1 MQPTVGLA
9 GHPLNN
15 RFRAP
20 LPPRLIKEFM
30 MKGTTPGHA
39 GHRHAV
45 AAIATSMLAASMFTS
60 TALASAATNN
70 ANIGDGVPKAGTI
83 TRASVGS
90 DGSQLPAGSFPP
102 VRGGL
107 SGDGNRVV
115 FTNGGE
121 GGGGGHLLPDTNGV
135 TDAFVHDLKTGKT
148 QTVSVNSH
156 GEQANGG
163 SSNPSLAYGGRHAVF
178 ESVATNLGGR
188 DSRDNVDVFVRNLVT
203 NKTMRVSVGRHG
215 GQTNGNNFFPV
226 VSGNGNIVAFQSDSS
241 NLVKGDTN
249 NHEDV
254 FVRNVRTSRTS
265 RVSLNVHN
273 HQFKGISLEPSISA
287 SGRSVLFAM
296 TRDGDGLANLY
307 IRDRKAHTTRLVFN
321 EAKHGHAIVGS
332 WQLSANGRYVAFM
345 TDGALVPEDTNGE
358 FDAYRISVATGA
370 VVRASVNSDGEQ
382 AGGVTGRVAISG
394 DGNRVGFST
403 TADGYAPGDL
413 AGISDVF
420 VRDIAAASTFKVS
433 VDPVG
438 EQGND
443 HSGFQGYLGLSGD
456 GSAVSFESGAS
467 NLVDGDTNDGPDVF
481 VWRSR

>member
-1 MQPTVGLA
+1 
-9 GHPLNN
+9 
-15 RFRAP
+15 
-20 LPPRLIKEFM
+20 M

-39 GHRHAV
+39 GQRHVV
-45 AAIATSMLAASMFTS
+45 AAVATSMLAASMLAS
-60 TALASAATNN
+60 PVLASAATGPAATNH
-70 ANIGDGVPKAGTI
+70 ATPTGDGVSKAGTI

-115 FTNGGE
+115 FTNSGE

-135 TDAFVHDLKTGKT
+135 TDAFLHNLKSGKT
-148 QTVSVNSH
+148 LTISVNSH
-156 GEQANGG
+156 GQQANGG
-163 SSNPSLAYGGRHAVF
+163 SSNPSLAYGGRHVVF

-188 DSRDNVDVFVRNLVT
+188 DTRDNVDVFVRNLVT
-203 NKTMRVSVGRHG
+203 ERTTRVSVSRHG
-215 GQTNGNNFFPV
+215 KQSNGNNFFPV
-226 VSGNGNIVAFQSDSS
+226 VSGSGNIVAFQSDSS
-241 NLVKGDTN
+241 NLVKDDTN

-254 FVRNVRTSRTS
+254 FVRNVRTGRTS

-287 SGRSVLFAM
+287 SGRYVLFAM

-307 IRDRKAHTTRLVFN
+307 VGDRKAHTTRLLFN

-358 FDAYRISVATGA
+358 FDAYRINVATGA
-370 VVRASVNSDGEQ
+370 LVRASVNSDGAQ

-403 TADGYAPGDL
+403 TADGYAPDDFG
-413 AGISDVF
+413 GISDVF

-433 VDPVG
+433 VDPLG

-456 GSAVSFESGAS
+456 GTAVSFESGAS
-467 NLVDGDTNDGPDVF
+467 NLVTDDINDGPDVF